1 MIASL
6 FQRSLTR
13 RIISYFVDLNLLI
26 FIFSGY
32 AAYHYIDYQLHQQ
45 IEKRAQSLTASVVNT
60 LAITQD
66 TQMLQRSMKRLA
78 KEQDVLYLMIVG
90 EGAPHQYPIIAASQ
104 EGLQGLDIADAP
116 LDEHTRDDLRHVLAE
131 GRAIYHEHEQLQIVD
146 ATHPILLDHPGSKPR
161 RAVIHVALDT
171 SAQHQQLRRDIVLIC
186 IVLFAV
192 ILTKLV
198 VIHALMRRHVFFPV
212 RHLRDVMQQRAEGSQ
227 SAFAKVKSQDEIGE
241 LADSLNTMIERQAAS
256 ENKLRAIMNTI
267 ADGIIIIN
275 TRGEIQGFTSAAEK
289 IFGYSASEVMGG
301 NVSMLMNEGDAA
313 RHDGYLE
320 RYQQSGKHNII
331 GVGRM
336 VMGRRKSGA
345 LFPMDLTVSETTV
358 GSEKVFVG
366 IVRDATEREQASR
379 KLADFASALELKNI
393 ELAIAKNEAEKVMQQ
408 KSQFLAN
415 MSHEIRTPMN
425 AIVGMTQLLEDT
437 NLSSEQKHYTE
448 TILRSSQHL
457 LELIN
462 DVLDLSKIEAG
473 KLSLDA
479 VETSLHTLL
488 ENTCATYRPQLRSK
502 PVMLTLEI
510 APDVPIAGLVDPVRL
525 NQIITNLLSN
535 AVKFTQQG
543 EIKMQASR
551 EEVMLDAQPGEW
563 MLRIA
568 VKDSGIGISAE
579 AQSRIFN
586 KFTQA
591 DASTTRHYGGTG
603 LGLAICKELVAVMGG
618 DIGVESEPGKGSTFW
633 FTIRMK
639 PSHQLPGHA
648 LQPVVVPHAPEWMKG
663 MHVLLAEDN
672 PVNREIVKIMLEKLG
687 CHVAL
692 ATNGE
697 EAVRHVGQHPQLD
710 AIIMDCQMPVLD
722 GYEASRQIAAMKASG
737 KVADIPIIA
746 LTANAMNG
754 DRELCLAAGMQ
765 DYLAKPV
772 QRDEL
777 AAMLARWAGKRLTS

>member
-1 MIASL
+1 
-6 FQRSLTR
+6 
-13 RIISYFVDLNLLI
+13 
-26 FIFSGY
+26 
-32 AAYHYIDYQLHQQ
+32 
-45 IEKRAQSLTASVVNT
+45 
-60 LAITQD
+60 
-66 TQMLQRSMKRLA
+66 
-78 KEQDVLYLMIVG
+78 
-90 EGAPHQYPIIAASQ
+90 
-104 EGLQGLDIADAP
+104 
-116 LDEHTRDDLRHVLAE
+116 
-131 GRAIYHEHEQLQIVD
+131 
-146 ATHPILLDHPGSKPR
+146 
-161 RAVIHVALDT
+161 
-171 SAQHQQLRRDIVLIC
+171 
-186 IVLFAV
+186 
-192 ILTKLV
+192 
-198 VIHALMRRHVFFPV
+198 VFFPV